1 MFGVNVTLPVAG
13 SIVYVPTCLPSFIAG
28 NSVASVGSPV
38 AGSMNFAG
46 FSAFTTIGTF
56 PSAPDCCL
64 NVTVSDCGC
73 PCLPVVSLF
82 SPTGVTGRTVG
93 VYLIPAK
100 ERPVASSTT
109 WIKIGSGVPIKS
121 LFGVNFTVPFTGSIS
136 YNPTTLPSFIAGAS
150 LPMRPPVSGF
160 TITIGVVAEGFTSP
174 SPFVNV
180 SFLSCSNPCKSSVV
194 TSSDNGVTVGM

>member
-1 MFGVNVTLPVAG
+1 M
-13 SIVYVPTCLPSFIAG
+13 AG
-28 NSVASVGSPV
+28 NSVLSVGSPV
-38 AGSMNFAG
+38 AGLMNLAG
-46 FSAFTTIGTF
+46 FSALTTIGTLLST
-56 PSAPDCCL
+56 PVCCL

-82 SPTGVTGRTVG
+82 SPTGFTGMTVG

-121 LFGVNFTVPFTGSIS
+121 LFGVNFTVPFIGSIS

-160 TITIGVVAEGFTSP
+160 TITIGDVAEGFTSP
-174 SPFVNV
+174 DPFVNV
-180 SFLSCSNPCKSSVV
+180 SVLLCSNPCTSSVV